1 MQGDPLSAEQARL
14 HARVRGRVQ
23 GVSFR
28 YYTQEEA
35 LRLGL
40 SGWVRNLHD
49 GAVEVTAE
57 GPRAALEQ
65 LLAFLQRGPTAA
77 RVTKVQTEW
86 SPAGG
91 DLGAFD
97 IHW

>member
-1 MQGDPLSAEQARL
+1 MSAGHERL
-14 HARVRGRVQ
+14 HALVRGRVQ

-28 YYTQEEA
+28 YYTQAEA

-40 SGWVRNLHD
+40 RGWVRNLRD

-57 GPRAALEQ
+57 GPRASLDL
-65 LLAFLQRGPTAA
+65 LLAFLHRGPSAA
-77 RVTKVQTEW
+77 RVSEVQADW
-86 SPAGG
+86 SAANG

-97 IHW
+97 IRG